1 MKQVTIALASVRD
14 FPWKKVPSYCIAQL
28 LGCFCGAAIVYANYY
43 RPINLYEGG
52 SGIRT
57 ISGTGDLFATYPVR
71 LLHHS
76 GRLVLMVPSRLTT

>member
-1 MKQVTIALASVRD
+1 MQVTLALASFRD

-43 RPINLYEGG
+43 HAINLYEGG

-57 ISGTGDLFATYPVR
+57 ISGTGDLFATYAVR
-71 LLHHS
+71 LPHHS
-76 GRLVLMVPSRLTT
+76 SRHVLMVLSRLTT